1 MLKKILS
8 KNNFK
13 NKLFVRFLSINPKN
27 PYINQKYDEDENLDS
42 IIDELKYDNDEEIEE
57 IKRLD
62 KVSKEHSL
70 VN

>member
-13 NKLFVRFLSINPKN
+13 NKLFVRFLSINSKN
-27 PYINQKYDEDENLDS
+27 HNINQKYNEDENLDS

-57 IKRLD
+57 INRLD

>member
-13 NKLFVRFLSINPKN
+13 NKLFVRFLSINSKN
-27 PYINQKYDEDENLDS
+27 PNINQKYNEDENLDS

-57 IKRLD
+57 INRLD